1 MVCGVECAE
10 CAESKEPDKWAMR
23 FLIGSGVWMLAYG
36 GYMVA
41 RRRPKWFPVWLAAFI
56 TWFTL
61 CKYLICTRC
70 ENYGK
75 ACDFYYL
82 GKWAARLFPA
92 QPGKSLDAAGIIAEG
107 GSVAILQLLPAIAAL
122 GDPKKFLGFLA
133 ALMTNQ
139 GAQVAICCRRCIKYS
154 TDPWKADTCPSYKL
168 AEKIFSRD

>member
-1 MVCGVECAE
+1 
-10 CAESKEPDKWAMR
+10 
-23 FLIGSGVWMLAYG
+23 
-36 GYMVA
+36 MVA

-122 GDPKKFLGFLA
+122 QALHQILDRPLESGHMPQLQACREDFLEGLTA
-133 ALMTNQ
+133 TIHKGSEIRLGRPSRPA
-139 GAQVAICCRRCIKYS
+139 RRS
-154 TDPWKADTCPSYKL
+154 PTTSSGSAGPM
-168 AEKIFSRD
+168 ER